1 MSEFAYF
8 RFRSLNML
16 SVEEEQHKDE
26 IIKLTE
32 EILDTKGMEC
42 DSKISRISEEQLR
55 EILEEV
61 RKLRRKRKR
70 LSKEDNGTSYDI
82 ENEEVEYQNE
92 QEEIPYIR

>member
-1 MSEFAYF
+1 
-8 RFRSLNML
+8 ML
-16 SVEEEQHKDE
+16 SIEEEQHKGE

-32 EILDTKGMEC
+32 EILDAKGMEC

-70 LSKEDNGTSYDI
+70 LPTTTDTSVED
-82 ENEEVEYQNE
+82 EVEYKTE
-92 QEEIPYIR
+92 EEIPYIR

>member
-16 SVEEEQHKDE
+16 SIEEEQHKDE

-70 LSKEDNGTSYDI
+70 LPTTKDTSVED
-82 ENEEVEYQNE
+82 EVEGKTE
-92 QEEIPYIR
+92 EEIPYIR

>member
-16 SVEEEQHKDE
+16 SIEEEQHKDE

-32 EILDTKGMEC
+32 EILDAKGMEC

-70 LSKEDNGTSYDI
+70 LPTTTDTSVED
-82 ENEEVEYQNE
+82 EVCKIAQ
-92 QEEIPYIR
+92 YIKQ

>member
-16 SVEEEQHKDE
+16 SIEEEQHKDE

-32 EILDTKGMEC
+32 EILDAKGMEC

-70 LSKEDNGTSYDI
+70 LPTTKDTSVED
-82 ENEEVEYQNE
+82 EVKGKTE
-92 QEEIPYIR
+92 EEIPYIR

>member
-1 MSEFAYF
+1 
-8 RFRSLNML
+8 ML
-16 SVEEEQHKDE
+16 SIEEQQHKDD

-32 EILDTKGMEC
+32 EILDAKGMEC

-70 LSKEDNGTSYDI
+70 LPTTTDTSVED
-82 ENEEVEYQNE
+82 EVEYKTE
-92 QEEIPYIR
+92 EEIPYIR

>member
-16 SVEEEQHKDE
+16 SIEEEQHKDE
-26 IIKLTE
+26 IVKLTE
-32 EILDTKGMEC
+32 EILDAKGMEC

-70 LSKEDNGTSYDI
+70 LPTTKNTKVED
-82 ENEEVEYQNE
+82 EVEGKTE
-92 QEEIPYIR
+92 EEIPYIR